1 VSGRGTPSLWLK
13 TVLILSAYAAVYAA
27 LVWAAAAWWQAV
39 PLAILLGIIAA
50 LIGFNI
56 QHDGGHQAYGRRAWQ
71 NRLAAATLDL
81 IGASSYLWQ
90 WKHAVFHHG
99 FTNVPGQDTDID
111 VGRVLRLEPGQPL
124 LAHHRWQHLYIWLLY
139 GLMAPRWQ
147 LYDDFREVL
156 TGRIGPH
163 SVPRPKGRELTIF
176 IAGKVIFITLI
187 FGIPLCFHPW
197 WEVVLLYGLSAYS
210 LGFTLS
216 IVFQLAHNTG
226 LVEFPQDQ
234 AGRLDRSWAE
244 HQLATTAD
252 FSPRSPVLTWFL
264 GGLNFQIEHH
274 LFPHISHVHY
284 PALAPIVAATCR
296 THDLTYRTHHTFIAG
311 LAAHYA
317 WLRAMGRSAAR

>member
-210 LGFTLS
+210 SLPTTPAWSNFPRIRRVGS
-216 IVFQLAHNTG
+216 IAHGQSINW
-226 LVEFPQDQ
+226 
-234 AGRLDRSWAE
+234 R
-244 HQLATTAD
+244 
-252 FSPRSPVLTWFL
+252 PR
-264 GGLNFQIEHH
+264 
-274 LFPHISHVHY
+274 
-284 PALAPIVAATCR
+284 PIFR
-296 THDLTYRTHHTFIAG
+296 R
-311 LAAHYA
+311 
-317 WLRAMGRSAAR
+317 AARC